1 MRIPLD
7 PPPGL
12 WAEDTS
18 FTSAGR
24 WGDGSNVRFWRGRPQ
39 VIAGWERMTD
49 QTLNGV
55 CRGAF
60 GWTDQAGVQ
69 TFAFGT
75 HLGLYIWR
83 GGGLYTV
90 SPAGLAPGLLDG
102 VGGQG
107 FGTGTYSFGKFSEP
121 ASGDTFPRT
130 WSFGAWGETLLA
142 SPRGGSLY
150 AWSNDPGALATA
162 VVGAPSQI
170 TQILTAPTDQVFAL
184 GCNEEVS
191 GVFNPLCLRHSSVR
205 KSSEWITG
213 TATTA
218 REYIL
223 PGGGRIVGGRVIG
236 AYLLV
241 WTNHALFL
249 GRFIGSVG
257 QPWRFERVGERCGLI
272 GPQAAVVS
280 GQTAYWLGPDLQFYR
295 YDLGGAAEVLPCS
308 VRRDVVE
315 NLAASQGDKIC
326 ASTTSLFGEVRWDYP
341 DQRDGVENSRYVL
354 FSTLDGAWSR
364 GDMART
370 AMIDAGP
377 AAYPVGVDPQGAVYY
392 HERGHSADGAAFS
405 WFIETADQ
413 VLDEDRTVM
422 ARGIWPD
429 LADQAGPVRLSLF
442 SRLTPQGDVAVS
454 GPFALAPGQ
463 DRVDFRATGRLFKIR
478 FAGGSAPT
486 ACRIGKPVFNVAVA
500 GAR

>member
-18 FTSAGR
+18 HAAAGR
-24 WGDGSNVRFWRGRPQ
+24 WADGSNVRFWRGRPQ
-39 VIAGWERMTD
+39 VIGGWERLTG
-49 QTLNGV
+49 QALNGV

-60 GWTDQAGVQ
+60 GWTDRAGIQ

-75 HLGLYIWR
+75 HTGLQVWR
-83 GGGLYTV
+83 GGGLYDITPV
-90 SPAGLAPGLLDG
+90 GLAPGLVDG
-102 VGGQG
+102 AGGQG
-107 FGTGTYSFGKFSEP
+107 FGTGTYSSGNFSEP
-121 ASGDTFPRT
+121 AAGDIFPRS

-142 SPRGGSLY
+142 SPRGGTLV
-150 AWSNDPGALATA
+150 AWGNNPAAVATP
-162 VVGAPSQI
+162 VVGAPLQI

-191 GVFNPLCLRHSSVR
+191 GRFNPLCLRHSSVR
-205 KSSEWITG
+205 KSGEWTTG
-213 TATTA
+213 PATTA

-236 AYLLV
+236 SSLLV

-249 GRFIGSVG
+249 GSFVGSVG
-257 QPWRFERVGERCGLI
+257 QPWRFDRVGERCGLI
-272 GPQAAVVS
+272 GPQAAAVA
-280 GQTAYWLGPDLQFYR
+280 GQSAYWLGPDLQFYR

-308 VRRDVVE
+308 VRRDMAD

-326 ASTTSLFGEVRWDYP
+326 ASTISLYGEVRWDYP

-364 GDMART
+364 GEMSRT

-377 AAYPVGVDPQGAVYY
+377 AAHPVGVDPQGAMFH
-392 HERGHSADGAAFS
+392 HERGQSADGSGFS

-413 VLDEDRTVM
+413 VMDEDRTVM

-429 LADQAGPVRLSLF
+429 IADQVGPVKLSFF
-442 SRLTPQGDVAVS
+442 SRLTPQGEVVAS
-454 GPFALAPGQ
+454 GPFALVPGQ
-463 DRVDFRATGRLFKIR
+463 ARADFRATGRFFRIR
-478 FAGGSAPT
+478 FAGNSAPT
-486 ACRIGKPVFNVAVA
+486 ACRIGRPVFNVELA
-500 GAR
+500 GSR